1 MQEAARTGPEDIEAV
16 RLAVLEAYKRHAGEL
31 SGIAV
36 AMARNR
42 ALAQD
47 VLQETFLRYF
57 LTLMQG
63 EQIADERAWL
73 GRVMRELILDW
84 RRSAEAQAAVAL
96 EDAGG
101 AVGETPEDRES
112 GNYGLT
118 RAMRAIHFLA
128 PREQECIH
136 LRAQG
141 FAYREIASSMHVD
154 VGTVGALLNRAV
166 RKLRQAL
173 RVKENMA

>member
-1 MQEAARTGPEDIEAV
+1 MQEGARTGSEDIEAV
-16 RLAVLEAYKRHAGEL
+16 RLAVLEAYKRYAGEL
-31 SGIAV
+31 SGIAI

-57 LTLMQG
+57 LTRMQG

-73 GRVMRELILDW
+73 GRVMRDLILDW
-84 RRSAEAQAAVAL
+84 KRSEELAGVAL

-101 AVGETPEDRES
+101 EVGETPEERES
-112 GNYGLT
+112 ANHGLT

-128 PREQECIH
+128 PREQECLQ

-141 FAYREIASSMHVD
+141 LAYQEIASAMDVD
-154 VGTVGALLNRAV
+154 IGTVGALLNRAI
-166 RKLRQAL
+166 RKLRRAL
-173 RVKENMA
+173 RIKENMA